1 MKHLLSLILACLFT
15 AVSLTAE
22 THVLYVDANG
32 SDTNPG
38 TASAPVATLTEALS
52 LAETLQ
58 PTESMPVLIK
68 LGQGEFSA
76 PETDWSLAC
85 THVYFS
91 GNGINNTKI
100 IANTITIRP
109 DSITGFKDI
118 SLDAVMDIGDTF
130 LPVQQVKV
138 MSLKKATG
146 QLDGV
151 WYDAAGRLTVSEYEK
166 KSDTQTPFGE
176 NGIEQLPEEGS
187 SMPGGGPMF
196 VIPDEDATNT
206 FVLKTG
212 DTMTGALELN
222 RIELVSALTN
232 GYMMTGCSIAAC
244 NGFYSTNG
252 NSSGGALV
260 YQNVSNMFLYR
271 YPPGGKSP
279 TYWQIYSIVGSA
291 SFYSRYID
299 YGYTPPVA
307 TWSDGTLSTAVSTN
321 KPSIDFG
328 TGAAINL
335 QDGTAASDAAT
346 VGQLNSVSN
355 TLKGYVDTAVEEA
368 NQQCE
373 NMFKGFDYDEKYVY
387 VDKYYFGTNGYN
399 GSMQAPYTNFAHA
412 MAELGAAA
420 FFGHTTPVVYIVGNG
435 FYSFPPNNPSGEN
448 RRLRLGLIGR
458 GAFYNNI
465 HNDLSGNGSTV
476 FSELGTYIDSVY
488 SARQDTNNSANAIL
502 YLKDLVISNV
512 YLYSTA
518 HDDVYTDNVL
528 FLAETQNGQ
537 QNYHGIYYVGK
548 LNYGSNIT
556 TIVRDSIR
564 PSYFDAIQQSND
576 AAYVST
582 AGDTMSNLTVIGS
595 VTAGNVI
602 LSDSQNWFVGT
613 TETPGYIVIDNT
625 NSAITTLET
634 SHAPIR
640 LRTHNHQPVII
651 DNGRLHIGPTLHP
664 VEDEGG
670 EIQLAADPDVGLR
683 VTIDVINDKLRFYAV
698 NENNGDI
705 RMYPLWN
712 LDGSN
717 SLGQAVWTND
727 QWEVASDFVPTTS
740 NVFFYSNYTLITNL
754 QARVDQ
760 LESAVEEL
768 QNP

>member
-1 MKHLLSLILACLFT
+1 
-15 AVSLTAE
+15 
-22 THVLYVDANG
+22 
-32 SDTNPG
+32 
-38 TASAPVATLTEALS
+38 
-52 LAETLQ
+52 
-58 PTESMPVLIK
+58 
-68 LGQGEFSA
+68 
-76 PETDWSLAC
+76 
-85 THVYFS
+85 
-91 GNGINNTKI
+91 
-100 IANTITIRP
+100 
-109 DSITGFKDI
+109 
-118 SLDAVMDIGDTF
+118 
-130 LPVQQVKV
+130 
-138 MSLKKATG
+138 
-146 QLDGV
+146 
-151 WYDAAGRLTVSEYEK
+151 
-166 KSDTQTPFGE
+166 
-176 NGIEQLPEEGS
+176 
-187 SMPGGGPMF
+187 
-196 VIPDEDATNT
+196 
-206 FVLKTG
+206 
-212 DTMTGALELN
+212 MTGW
-222 RIELVSALTN
+222 
-232 GYMMTGCSIAAC
+232 
-244 NGFYSTNG
+244 
-252 NSSGGALV
+252 SS
-260 YQNVSNMFLYR
+260 
-271 YPPGGKSP
+271 
-279 TYWQIYSIVGSA
+279 
-291 SFYSRYID
+291 
-299 YGYTPPVA
+299 
-307 TWSDGTLSTAVSTN
+307 GTLSTAVSTN

-335 QDGTAASDAAT
+335 RDGISASDAAT

-355 TLKGYVDTAVEEA
+355 NLKTYVDNKEFGTANIADGAITGAKIATGAITEAKLGSNSVTEAKLGNLAVTENKIAWSAVGPGKLNANAVNYYNIVDGGVTEPKIASSAVTVAKLHSGVDDRYVNADGDNLTGFLTLYADPTQEMHAATRGYVDTAVEEA

-556 TIVRDSIR
+556 TIARDSIR

-582 AGDTMSNLTVIGS
+582 SGDTMSNLTVIGS

-705 RMYPLWN
+705 RMYTLWN

-740 NVFFYSNYTLITNL
+740 NVSFYSNYTLITNL